1 MQQNTVS
8 PAMAE
13 STREPSPDLEVS
25 RPVAVSLVGTSR
37 HFGAVKAVDQVD
49 LTVHEGEFFGML
61 GPSGSGKTT
70 CLRLVAGFEQ
80 PTAGNIAIFG
90 ERVDGV
96 PPYRR
101 AVNTVFQDYAL
112 FPHMNVVDN
121 VAYGL
126 MIRGVGKKERR
137 RQATEMLELVRLSEF
152 AHREPGQLSG
162 GQRQRVALARALI
175 NRPKVLLL
183 DEPLGALDL
192 KLREQMQVEL
202 KSLQRELGI
211 TFVFVTHDQGEALS
225 MSDRVAVF
233 NEGRVVQVGSPEAIY
248 ERPETRFVA
257 DFVGSSNIL
266 EPDFCERIGAPSGLW
281 SLRPEKIRLV
291 AEPITD
297 EPGTVTITGE
307 IRHVQYQ
314 GATRRCVMAVKG
326 AELALA
332 LPAVGV
338 EPVVGSVAH
347 ARWHLDDMHGMAL
360 A

>member
-1 MQQNTVS
+1 
-8 PAMAE
+8 
-13 STREPSPDLEVS
+13 
-25 RPVAVSLVGTSR
+25 
-37 HFGAVKAVDQVD
+37 
-49 LTVHEGEFFGML
+49 
-61 GPSGSGKTT
+61 
-70 CLRLVAGFEQ
+70 
-80 PTAGNIAIFG
+80 
-90 ERVDGV
+90 
-96 PPYRR
+96 
-101 AVNTVFQDYAL
+101 
-112 FPHMNVVDN
+112 
-121 VAYGL
+121 
-126 MIRGVGKKERR
+126 
-137 RQATEMLELVRLSEF
+137 
-152 AHREPGQLSG
+152 
-162 GQRQRVALARALI
+162 
-175 NRPKVLLL
+175 
-183 DEPLGALDL
+183 
-192 KLREQMQVEL
+192 
-202 KSLQRELGI
+202 
-211 TFVFVTHDQGEALS
+211 DQGEALS